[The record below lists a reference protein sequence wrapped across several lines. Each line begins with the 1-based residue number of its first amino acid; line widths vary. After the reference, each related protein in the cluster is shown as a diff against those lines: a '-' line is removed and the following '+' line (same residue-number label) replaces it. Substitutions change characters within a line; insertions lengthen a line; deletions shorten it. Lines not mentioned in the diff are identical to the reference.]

1 MVKFFIHHNLEGDV
15 IYLSQFYQTN
25 MQTRKMEAL
34 MEILTAHLKS
44 DNEREGQV
52 MMADTMRFST
62 YAIESQEY
70 SMSSLKSL
78 QAEFEGIQ
86 IIYCE
91 VGGII
96 ITMGLDDYESLFVAQ
111 NFIQNWVAILKRMYK
126 TNTLTNV
133 YDRLEDLLVH
143 LDKLLPMGNL
153 TLLNQSYLDFLK
165 NDAINLIKA
174 V

>member
-78 QAEFEGIQ
+78 QGEFEGIQ
-86 IIYCE
+86 IGKRFGKIIIILKFMNLCE
-91 VGGII
+91 V
-96 ITMGLDDYESLFVAQ
+96 FV
-111 NFIQNWVAILKRMYK
+111 V
-126 TNTLTNV
+126 
-133 YDRLEDLLVH
+133 
-143 LDKLLPMGNL
+143 
-153 TLLNQSYLDFLK
+153 
-165 NDAINLIKA
+165 
-174 V
+174 